1 LLRLSSAK
9 DVAVSPFVLGLR
21 RWYLK
26 ALSDDLISMVS
37 EHTTRW
43 PQNLVEKRRSS
54 LMNPEDQRL
63 NLVELVKNQLAG
75 GVLAKLPE
83 LLGTNQTTANTAV
96 NAAVPTLLAALG
108 STASSRD
115 GARNIQSTLDSFDTR
130 ALDNIPQSLSGG
142 STSLLNLGTSLLG
155 SLFGSGM
162 VSSLSGILS
171 RFAGM
176 DSGKS
181 SSLLSLLAP
190 IVLGVLKNRTQGM
203 GADGLAR
210 LLEEQKPNIV
220 NAMPSGLSSAL
231 GGVQG
236 MGGIADWAR
245 STVGSAYQG
254 GRVAVSE
261 TAGTARASAAAG
273 ASALRWILPLLAVV
287 IVAALLWWW
296 NSSMRVPEQTATAT
310 LLTNLTGQVNDFFLS
325 ATNTF
330 TGIKDAASAEMAV
343 PKLRELSTRLD
354 TMRVAMDQLPADARN
369 RLVALV
375 KDSSAKLMPA
385 MDSVMAMPAVG
396 DTIKPLI
403 DELRRKLNG
412 MVTV

>member
-1 LLRLSSAK
+1 
-9 DVAVSPFVLGLR
+9 
-21 RWYLK
+21 
-26 ALSDDLISMVS
+26 
-37 EHTTRW
+37 
-43 PQNLVEKRRSS
+43 
-54 LMNPEDQRL
+54 MNPEDQRL

-130 ALDNIPQSLSGG
+130 VLDNIPQSLSGG
-142 STSLLNLGTSLLG
+142 GTSLLNIGTSLLS
-155 SLFGSGM
+155 SLFGSGI

-190 IVLGVLKNRTQGM
+190 IVLGILKNRTQGM

-220 NAMPSGLSSAL
+220 NAMPIGLSSAL
-231 GGVQG
+231 QGVQG

-245 STVGSAYQG
+245 STIGSAYQG
-254 GRVAVSE
+254 GRVAVSD

-273 ASALRWILPLLAVV
+273 SSAMRWILPVLAVV

-310 LLTNLTGQVNDFFLS
+310 LVTSLTGQVNDFFQS

-330 TGIKDAASAEMAV
+330 AGIKDAASAEMAV

-354 TMRVAMDQLPADARN
+354 SMRVAMDQLPVDARN

-385 MDSVMAMPAVG
+385 MDSVMAMPGVG

-403 DELRRKLNG
+403 DELRRKING

>member
-1 LLRLSSAK
+1 
-9 DVAVSPFVLGLR
+9 
-21 RWYLK
+21 
-26 ALSDDLISMVS
+26 
-37 EHTTRW
+37 
-43 PQNLVEKRRSS
+43 
-54 LMNPEDQRL
+54 MNPEDQRL

-83 LLGTNQTTANTAV
+83 LLGTSQTTANTAV

-130 ALDNIPQSLSGG
+130 VLDNIPQSLSGG
-142 STSLLNLGTSLLG
+142 GTSLLNIGTSLLS
-155 SLFGSGM
+155 SLFGSGI
-162 VSSLSGILS
+162 VSSLSSILS
-171 RFAGM
+171 RFAGI

-190 IVLGVLKNRTQGM
+190 IVMGILKNRTQGM

-210 LLEEQKPNIV
+210 LLEEQKPNIA
-220 NAMPSGLSSAL
+220 NAMPSGLRGAL
-231 GGVQG
+231 QGVQG

-245 STVGSAYQG
+245 STIGSAYQG

-273 ASALRWILPLLAVV
+273 SSVLRWILPVLAVV

-310 LLTNLTGQVNDFFLS
+310 LVTSLTGQVNDFFLS

-330 TGIKDAASAEMAV
+330 AGIKDAASAEMAV

-354 TMRVAMDQLPADARN
+354 TMRVAMDQLPVDARN

-385 MDSVMAMPAVG
+385 MDSVMAMPGVG
-396 DTIKPLI
+396 DTLKPLI

-412 MVTV
+412 MATV